1 MIFDNPF
8 LVSQFVKELLLL
20 LLLFFS
26 YEKVS
31 FFGLLLHEGVLL
43 STKYMGFSV

>member
-20 LLLFFS
+20 LLFFT
-26 YEKVS
+26 YKKVS
-31 FFGLLLHEGVLL
+31 FLDFFFMKGFYFLLGTL
-43 STKYMGFSV
+43 GFSV